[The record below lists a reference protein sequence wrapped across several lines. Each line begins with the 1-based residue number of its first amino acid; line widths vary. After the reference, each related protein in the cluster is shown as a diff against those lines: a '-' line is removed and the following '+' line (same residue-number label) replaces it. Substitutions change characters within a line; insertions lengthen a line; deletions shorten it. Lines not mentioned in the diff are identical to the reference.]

1 MIKDLILIACIVI
14 ASFIFKTS
22 TPHSKSNLFDP
33 QMMFILL
40 SLAIV
45 ILHKIFY
52 IKKFNK
58 LNVSQEE
65 GFQLGD
71 SGTSDLANELLNF
84 TSGQKNDN
92 VSDKISSMSEAARKE
107 YLTQISNLNNQVS
120 SLNDTIRELKG
131 MESGITIDES
141 STNQRLDLQSMQQM
155 QNNQITYLKEKIK
168 LANNLLQQQEIEENA
183 KKYKPIKVYSSCAV
197 SSADGAF
204 TEDTFTDTT
213 TQDTSIETPSEKIIK
228 TTVGQQSGN
237 NNVLGQKI
245 SEFLKDLKTNNLE
258 KLEIH

>member
-1 MIKDLILIACIVI
+1 MIKDLIIIACIII

-22 TPHSKSNLFDP
+22 TTPSKNNLFDP

-40 SLAIV
+40 ALAIV
-45 ILHKIFY
+45 IVHKMFY

-58 LNVSQEE
+58 LNISQEE

-71 SGTSDLANELLNF
+71 SGTSDLANELINF

-92 VSDKISSMSEAARKE
+92 VSDKITSMSEAARKE
-107 YLTQISNLNNQVS
+107 YLTQISNLNNQVA

-131 MESGITIDES
+131 MESTVAIDES

-155 QNNQITYLKEKIK
+155 QNNQISYLKDKIK

-204 TEDTFTDTT
+204 TEDTFQDTT
-213 TQDTSIETPSEKIIK
+213 EGDNSQVNPTNTTSYQ
-228 TTVGQQSGN
+228 TVAQQSAGHD
-237 NNVLGQKI
+237 NVLGKKV
-245 SEFLKDLKTNNLE
+245 SEFLNTLNTKN
-258 KLEIH
+258 LEIH

>member
-22 TPHSKSNLFDP
+22 TSPTKSNLFDP

-58 LNVSQEE
+58 LNVNQEE

-92 VSDKISSMSEAARKE
+92 VSDKITSMSEAARKE

-155 QNNQITYLKEKIK
+155 QNNQITHLKEKIK

-213 TQDTSIETPSEKIIK
+213 QDNSIETPSEKIIK

-258 KLEIH
+258 IH

>member
-22 TPHSKSNLFDP
+22 TPPTKSNLFDP

-58 LNVSQEE
+58 LNVNQEE

-92 VSDKISSMSEAARKE
+92 VSDKITSMSEAARKE

-155 QNNQITYLKEKIK
+155 QNNQIAHLKDKIK

-204 TEDTFTDTT
+204 TEDTFTDTQTQGNDIT
-213 TQDTSIETPSEKIIK
+213 TPTQQIIN
-228 TTVGQQSGN
+228 TATAQQSGN

-258 KLEIH
+258 NLEIH

>member
-22 TPHSKSNLFDP
+22 TPPTKSNLFDP

-58 LNVSQEE
+58 LNVNQEE

-92 VSDKISSMSEAARKE
+92 VSDKITSMSEAARKE

-155 QNNQITYLKEKIK
+155 QNNQIAHLKDKIK
-168 LANNLLQQQEIEENA
+168 FTIIYYNNKKLKKMLKNINQLKYTVVVLYLL
-183 KKYKPIKVYSSCAV
+183 PMV
-197 SSADGAF
+197 
-204 TEDTFTDTT
+204 
-213 TQDTSIETPSEKIIK
+213 PS
-228 TTVGQQSGN
+228 
-237 NNVLGQKI
+237 QKI
-245 SEFLKDLKTNNLE
+245 HLQILPHKITLLKHHLK
-258 KLEIH
+258 K